1 MSNTATDPAYGGQAQ
16 PYVAGQGI
24 TQPSQVGLQANQ
36 MAGGGVEAPDTS
48 AQYNTTVTND
58 LNSPNQFDQSV
69 GQLAAGAGTQVGL
82 GNLQVAS
89 AEYNYGLTNAQQ
101 SISNE
106 YNNTLAGYQ
115 LAQLG
120 ISQQQLGIQGTSL
133 QQQQQLQGVQNTTEQ
148 ATYGLQQQV
157 FPEEQA
163 EATANYNEQQSQLQ
177 GGLAAS
183 GALNTKG
190 STQQQTL
197 LGQNYAWQQ
206 ADIGRAQQEAA
217 LGQTATVA
225 GQQYSSEQLNN
236 AQSNLSLLAQAN
248 GMSEQEVYNQLAYMT
263 ANNQIQGAENP
274 IALLNTIAQINQG
287 DLTGAEN
294 LISPAGFANGGLN
307 YFPGMPA
314 SIGG

>member
-1 MSNTATDPAYGGQAQ
+1 MSPIPGDVLNQQQDPAYAPQTQ
-16 PYVAGQGI
+16 PYAVGQGI
-24 TQPSQVGLQANQ
+24 AQPNQAATANSA
-36 MAGGGVEAPDTS
+36 AGFNAADQ
-48 AQYNTTVTND
+48 AA
-58 LNSPNQFDQSV
+58 LNSANPFQQIV
-69 GQLAAGAGTQVGL
+69 GQLGAGAANQVAAGNL
-82 GNLQVAS
+82 GIAS
-89 AEYNYGLTNAQQ
+89 AEANYGLTNAQQ
-101 SISNE
+101 AVSNE

-115 LAQLG
+115 LGQLG

-133 QQQQQLQGVQNTTEQ
+133 QQQQQLQGVQTGVEQ

-157 FPEEQA
+157 YPEEQA

-206 ADIGRAQQEAA
+206 ADIGRAQQEAQ
-217 LGQTATVA
+217 LGQQATVA
-225 GQQYSSEQLNN
+225 GQQYSEEQINN

-287 DLTGAEN
+287 DLTGTEN

-314 SIGG
+314 GG

>member
-1 MSNTATDPAYGGQAQ
+1 MSNTATDPAYGSGQAQ
-16 PYVAGQGI
+16 PYVPGQGI
-24 TQPSQVGLQANQ
+24 AQPNQAAAANSA
-36 MAGGGVEAPDTS
+36 AGFNS
-48 AQYNTTVTND
+48 ADQAA
-58 LNSPNQFDQSV
+58 LNSANPFQQVV
-69 GQLAAGAGTQVGL
+69 GQLGAGAANQVAAGNL
-82 GNLQVAS
+82 GIAS
-89 AEYNYGLTNAQQ
+89 AEANYGLTNAQQ
-101 SISNE
+101 AVSNE

-115 LAQLG
+115 LGQLG

-148 ATYGLQQQV
+148 QTYGLQQQV